1 MAILLR
7 LLLVPLCL
15 LASLTAFADPQSKS
29 FSNWQFNGQQASL
42 TYTISNR
49 EITRLPGY
57 RVNPVFREVMAEHI
71 RETIALSNNDRL
83 CELSELQ
90 NRRAASGYT
99 QFQIV
104 FVCKEDINSV
114 TMLIATLLDAAP
126 SHVHFAKFKRSDGSP
141 FELLFT
147 RRQASHALTLSDDN
161 KDGEV
166 TGSSDT
172 FLTYSVF
179 GFEHILIGVDHIAF
193 LLTLMLLAR
202 GLKDI
207 LWVVTGFTV
216 GHSITLSLAVLELA
230 TPNTMVVEALI
241 GFTIALVAIEN
252 IACQTRQSKQA
263 ALVTGCAL
271 GLLLLLSALADIGPP
286 LLSLFGLAIF
296 SYCYLSLSH
305 SKAIA
310 LRLRPLITLGFG
322 MVHGFG
328 FANVLIEVG
337 LPAASILPALF
348 GFNLGVE
355 LGQVAIVLV
364 ITVIAWFFFKVLAL
378 KNSSLFHEALSAG
391 LCGLGVFWFVQ
402 RGWF

>member
-1 MAILLR
+1 MPLFLR
-7 LLLVPLCL
+7 LLLVQLFL
-15 LASLTAFADPQSKS
+15 LVSLTALADPQSKS
-29 FSNWQFNGQQASL
+29 FSSWQFNGQQASL
-42 TYTISNR
+42 TYTIANR
-49 EITRLPGY
+49 EVTRLPGY
-57 RVNPVFREVMAEHI
+57 QFNPDFSEVMAEHI
-71 RETIALSNNDRL
+71 NDTIGLSNNDKL
-83 CELSELQ
+83 CELTELQ
-90 NRRAASGYT
+90 AQRAASGYT
-99 QFQIV
+99 QLQLLFRCDENI
-104 FVCKEDINSV
+104 DNATI
-114 TMLIATLLDAAP
+114 LIATLLDAAP
-126 SHVHFAKFKRSDGSP
+126 SHVHFAKFQRSDGSP

-147 RRQASHALTLSDDN
+147 RRQASQTLTLGSDG
-161 KDGEV
+161 KDIEA
-166 TGSSDT
+166 TGNSDT
-172 FLTYSVF
+172 FFTYIVF
-179 GFEHILIGVDHIAF
+179 GFEHILIGIDHIAF

-207 LWVVTGFTV
+207 LWVVTGFTI

-263 ALVTGCAL
+263 ALATGGAL
-271 GLLLLLSALADIGPP
+271 GLLLLLSALADRGPP
-286 LLSLFGLAIF
+286 WLSLLGLAIF
-296 SYCYLSLSH
+296 SYCYLNLSH

-328 FANVLIEVG
+328 FANVLMEVG

-355 LGQVAIVLV
+355 LGQVVIVLA
-364 ITVIAWFFFKVLAL
+364 ISMMAWLLFRLLPL
-378 KNSSLFHEALSAG
+378 KNNNLFQEALSAG